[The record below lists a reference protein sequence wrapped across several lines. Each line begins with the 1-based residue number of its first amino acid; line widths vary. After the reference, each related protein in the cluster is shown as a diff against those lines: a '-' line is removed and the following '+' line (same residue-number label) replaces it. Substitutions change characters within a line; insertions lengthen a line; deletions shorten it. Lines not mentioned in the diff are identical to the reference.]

1 METKANNVLVG
12 AFTLGVAA
20 FLVIFALWAAKYSSD
35 RSWNEYDVV
44 FTEAVTGLTVGATV
58 QYNGISV
65 GSVSN
70 LRLDPRDARRV
81 VARIRVQAEAPVKED
96 TRARLAL
103 TGVTG
108 TAIIQLS
115 GGAPESPRLV
125 ATDDDPVP
133 VIPTAPSALQNIT
146 ETAGVIAERLDK
158 LLSDENIAHIAKA
171 LDDVQKVTGSIADQR
186 EDIAELITNA
196 RQVTAA
202 LENTVNRVDAT
213 VENDVPR
220 LVASLE
226 RSLDQL
232 DAFTRNANALVEE
245 NRDPIARFSHEGLSQ
260 VGPTLSQLRA
270 TLRDIDRVTTRL
282 RDNPSGYLL
291 GRDRAKEFEP

>member
-12 AFTLGVAA
+12 AFTLATLA
-20 FLVIFALWAAKYSSD
+20 FLVVFALWAAKYSSD

-44 FTEAVTGLTVGATV
+44 FTEAVTGLTVGAMV
-58 QYNGISV
+58 QYNGIAV
-65 GSVSN
+65 GSVKS
-70 LRLDPRDARRV
+70 LHLHPQDARQV
-81 VARIRVQAEAPVKED
+81 VARIRVQAEAPVKQD

-115 GGAPESPRLV
+115 GGAPESPRLTH
-125 ATDDDPVP
+125 TDGHPVP

-158 LLSDENIAHIAKA
+158 LLSDENIARIGKA
-171 LDDVQKVTGSIADQR
+171 LDDIQLVTGSIAAQR
-186 EDIAELITNA
+186 EDIAQLITNA
-196 RQVTAA
+196 RQATEA
-202 LENTVNRVDAT
+202 LERTLGRVDAT
-213 VENDVPR
+213 VQNDVPR

-232 DAFTRNANALVEE
+232 DSFTRNADALVAD
-245 NRDPIARFSHEGLSQ
+245 NRDAISRFSNEGLGQ
-260 VGPTLSQLRA
+260 VGPTLAQMRA
-270 TLRDIDRVTTRL
+270 TLREIDRVTARL
-282 RDNPSGYLL
+282 RDNPAGYLL